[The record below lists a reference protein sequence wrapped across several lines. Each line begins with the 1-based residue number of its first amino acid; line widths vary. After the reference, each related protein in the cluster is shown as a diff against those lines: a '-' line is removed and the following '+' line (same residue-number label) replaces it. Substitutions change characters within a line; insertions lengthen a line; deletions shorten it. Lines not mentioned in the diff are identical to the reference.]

1 MAPLERDLEQASPST
16 PVGSIF
22 NLRPSSNEFSWSGQ
36 LATPASPAPDHLAD
50 APHRQAFATGMWASD
65 YLLGQVGSKPRFSNG
80 NVWLLPRRWRMAG
93 AFKDE
98 VSPTSRDP
106 IYPARSNTSG

>member
-1 MAPLERDLEQASPST
+1 MAIGARLRAAGCWSLSRTQFVANLSAMAPLARDLEQASPST

-50 APHRQAFATGMWASD
+50 APHRQAFATGMWASED
-65 YLLGQVGSKPRFSNG
+65 RKSTRLNSSH
-80 NVWLLPRRWRMAG
+80 
-93 AFKDE
+93 
-98 VSPTSRDP
+98 
-106 IYPARSNTSG
+106 